1 MEEKRDQR
9 PKTVKKAATSVAVIQ
24 WEKGD
29 GISEIIADELSA
41 LGYIP
46 VTFLFSSS
54 IPEEVSFVFSFG
66 PYGDF
71 LRAPYELAKMPPKKR
86 PKFIHWNTEGL
97 PDLRIPRLFMRAI
110 GRVRS
115 RLDPCIRLMREHWA
129 RQRMLRFRYIG
140 DYYRVHAAG
149 LLDVF
154 ADSSAIYARW
164 HARQGLPT
172 VHAPWGGTPRWYRQL
187 HLERDIDVL
196 WMGGLNSRRRNRLLA
211 KLCPELTRRGMSV
224 HLADGLN
231 NPFIFGDERIEF
243 LNRSKITLNLTRT
256 WYDDN
261 FSRFAIAAPNSS
273 LVISEPM
280 LPHSPRVIPGVHY
293 VEAPIEQL
301 ADQIEHYLAHED
313 ERQKIAENA
322 FALFT
327 EELSFS
333 KSIADI
339 MAAAEQTRAGGER

>member
-1 MEEKRDQR
+1 
-9 PKTVKKAATSVAVIQ
+9 
-24 WEKGD
+24 
-29 GISEIIADELSA
+29 
-41 LGYIP
+41 
-46 VTFLFSSS
+46 
-54 IPEEVSFVFSFG
+54 
-66 PYGDF
+66 
-71 LRAPYELAKMPPKKR
+71 
-86 PKFIHWNTEGL
+86 
-97 PDLRIPRLFMRAI
+97 
-110 GRVRS
+110 
-115 RLDPCIRLMREHWA
+115 
-129 RQRMLRFRYIG
+129 
-140 DYYRVHAAG
+140 
-149 LLDVF
+149 
-154 ADSSAIYARW
+154 
-164 HARQGLPT
+164 
-172 VHAPWGGTPRWYRQL
+172 
-187 HLERDIDVL
+187 
-196 WMGGLNSRRRNRLLA
+196 MGGLNSRRRNRLLA

>member
-1 MEEKRDQR
+1 
-9 PKTVKKAATSVAVIQ
+9 
-24 WEKGD
+24 
-29 GISEIIADELSA
+29 
-41 LGYIP
+41 
-46 VTFLFSSS
+46 
-54 IPEEVSFVFSFG
+54 
-66 PYGDF
+66 
-71 LRAPYELAKMPPKKR
+71 
-86 PKFIHWNTEGL
+86 
-97 PDLRIPRLFMRAI
+97 
-110 GRVRS
+110 
-115 RLDPCIRLMREHWA
+115 
-129 RQRMLRFRYIG
+129 MLRFRYIG

-164 HARQGLPT
+164 HATQGLQT
-172 VHAPWGGTPRWYRQL
+172 VHAPWGGTRRWYRRLQ
-187 HLERDIDVL
+187 LERDIDVL
-196 WMGGLNSRRRNRLLA
+196 WMGGLNSRRRNRLLT

-224 HLADGLN
+224 YLADGLN

-293 VEAPIEQL
+293 AEAPIEQL

-313 ERQKIAENA
+313 ERQEIAENA